1 MSIVVYINIIY
12 IIIKS
17 FNSHFKYYYLDVVKY
32 LNLGCAE
39 MEMIVVLFSLHF
51 ISTVYLTEYVL
62 YCMPGIAS
70 MQLATSAGMQNLE
83 CQNATGSATGMVVQ

>member
-32 LNLGCAE
+32 LGCAE

-51 ISTVYLTEYVL
+51 ISTVYLLTEYVL

-70 MQLATSAGMQNLE
+70 MQLATTYRTAGMPGMESGIWN
-83 CQNATGSATGMVVQ
+83 ATGMVVQ